1 MGSAVAAWGAGW
13 AARSPDP
20 VKATSK
26 VTSSTPLRRRN
37 ARWSVLALTFST
49 AMRDREE
56 RRTVVRIGQDRA
68 AELLPQRAVDKV
80 GLQLCAR
87 CAAVARSSMGTTK
100 RSTTLTRPGYA
111 APTGAPASHSIASVV
126 ACRGHTGG
134 RQGKC
139 LFWKLSFSE
148 AYTVVLPFFL
158 LSWPGFEPGSG
169 GIFGGINS
177 TVLKGRLVVV
187 IPYYIGISSVVF
199 CLSFPSS
206 FIPLRRRT

>member
-148 AYTVVLPFFL
+148 AYTVSGYPDIRTYPCTMKPLGHVRIYPDISIPTPVPTVPTPVLTP
-158 LSWPGFEPGSG
+158 
-169 GIFGGINS
+169 
-177 TVLKGRLVVV
+177 
-187 IPYYIGISSVVF
+187 
-199 CLSFPSS
+199 
-206 FIPLRRRT
+206 